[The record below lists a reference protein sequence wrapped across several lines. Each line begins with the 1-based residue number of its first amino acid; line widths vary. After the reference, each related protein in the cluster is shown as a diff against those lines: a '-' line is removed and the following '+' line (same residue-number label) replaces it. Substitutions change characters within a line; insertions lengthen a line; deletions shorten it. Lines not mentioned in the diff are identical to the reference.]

1 MPPRLPARAAAAT
14 KREPREEPW
23 GREDE
28 ASRPVRQSA
37 RRHSGVYNL
46 AVGPASASIT
56 FFALKQKMMRGI

>member
-28 ASRPVRQSA
+28 ASRPLRKSA

-46 AVGPASASIT
+46 ASASIT
-56 FFALKQKMMRGI
+56 FFALKEKIMRGV

>member
-14 KREPREEPW
+14 RREPREEPW

-46 AVGPASASIT
+46 ASASIT
-56 FFALKQKMMRGI
+56 FFALKEKIMRGV

>member
-37 RRHSGVYNL
+37 RRHSGVYL
-46 AVGPASASIT
+46 TVGPPASASIA
-56 FFALKQKMMRGI
+56 FFALKQKTIMGI